1 MCGTDASVY
10 VRHVVDGKLE
20 DIYCIECFEG
30 HRLKRPGL
38 EVPSYTQSA
47 VACGGELRREV
58 IRHKKPLVDLET
70 GEVRRTS
77 AAPLEGSIVQ
87 ATSNADRPGFV
98 IEVKRASEDKWKEVM
113 EFYPAMG
120 LPEQHEYQ
128 EAMLARCHSNGMATC
143 VVSVMQQW
151 LQVHC
156 TKNTISFTG
165 SRKHFPDEAAID
177 LVRTFSEQLE
187 HVVGGVAESG
197 SVRNINAKLL

>member
-1 MCGTDASVY
+1 
-10 VRHVVDGKLE
+10 
-20 DIYCIECFEG
+20 
-30 HRLKRPGL
+30 
-38 EVPSYTQSA
+38 VPSYTQSA

-128 EAMLARCHSNGMATC
+128 EAMLARCHSHEMATS
-143 VVSVMQQW
+143 VVSVMHRW

-156 TKNTISFTG
+156 TKDTISFTG
-165 SRKHFPDEAAID
+165 SRKHFPDEAAYD
-177 LVRTFSEQLE
+177 LVRTFTDELE
-187 HVVGGVAESG
+187 HVVGGLREQSHGISIEELGDSQALPREGHLSEGETGTCIGALVGYE
-197 SVRNINAKLL
+197 VRI